1 MLKENI
7 QVSDKKFTRLLS
19 TMSSPDC
26 NCSIVKH
33 NAFLW
38 YTYRLMHSASELSGF
53 MRTSSLT
60 LWNKWEIY
68 STTQCH
74 LLQINQSEKSE
85 FIVVYESW
93 VIISNYYWMRLSR
106 IWRILQIYK
115 GITPSEI
122 CRILYIQRKP
132 NLIIYYC

>member
-60 LWNKWEIY
+60 MNEKFTAQPSIVCY
-68 STTQCH
+68 KST
-74 LLQINQSEKSE
+74 NQK
-85 FIVVYESW
+85 I
-93 VIISNYYWMRLSR
+93 
-106 IWRILQIYK
+106 
-115 GITPSEI
+115 GIHCSV
-122 CRILYIQRKP
+122 
-132 NLIIYYC
+132 